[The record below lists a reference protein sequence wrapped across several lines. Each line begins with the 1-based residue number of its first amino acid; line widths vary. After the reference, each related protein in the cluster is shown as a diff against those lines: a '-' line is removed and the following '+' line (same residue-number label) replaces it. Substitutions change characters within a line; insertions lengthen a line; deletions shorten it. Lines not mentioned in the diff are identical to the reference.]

1 VAAEIEERFEIS
13 PELIQ
18 GDKGIFDVR
27 VDGDLVFSKYGAGRF
42 PKPGEIPGI
51 IAARGN
57 AQPGA

>member
-1 VAAEIEERFEIS
+1 VAAEIEERFDIS

-18 GDKGIFDVR
+18 GDKGVFDVR
-27 VDGDLVFSKYGAGRF
+27 VEGDLVFSKHLAGRF
-42 PKPGEIPGI
+42 PKPGEVPGI